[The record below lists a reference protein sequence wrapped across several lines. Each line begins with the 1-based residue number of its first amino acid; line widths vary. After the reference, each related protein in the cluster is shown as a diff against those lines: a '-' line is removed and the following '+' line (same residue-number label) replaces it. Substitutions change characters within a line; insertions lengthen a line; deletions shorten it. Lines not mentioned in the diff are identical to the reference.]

1 MFRNLLQP
9 RNIGS
14 FHFDMRIETSCH
26 GICNNTLF
34 QFLKMLHFLLFL
46 SYPFVNLSTLGIK
59 ERHDGV
65 LLILWRIYSSNII
78 KTSIRQVLQTY
89 SHTF

>member
-1 MFRNLLQP
+1 MFRNLLYP

-14 FHFDMRIETSCH
+14 FHFDMRIEASCH

-46 SYPFVNLSTLGIK
+46 CYPFVNLSTLVIK
-59 ERHDGV
+59 ERDDGA
-65 LLILWRIYSSNII
+65 LFGERRKGNSNMFDFGSSN
-78 KTSIRQVLQTY
+78 
-89 SHTF
+89 